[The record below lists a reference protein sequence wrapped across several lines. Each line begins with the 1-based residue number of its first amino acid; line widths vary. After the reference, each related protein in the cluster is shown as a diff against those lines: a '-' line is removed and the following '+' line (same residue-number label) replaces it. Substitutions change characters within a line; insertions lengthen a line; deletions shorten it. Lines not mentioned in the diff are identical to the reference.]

1 MEIIFGTS
9 INTNSYALDDII
21 LLADLITPVGLC
33 ITETFQTCLKQTHEG
48 VFI

>member
-1 MEIIFGTS
+1 MEINFGTS

-21 LLADLITPVGLC
+21 LLDDLITSVGLYGS
-33 ITETFQTCLKQTHEG
+33 ETFQTCLHQTHKG